1 MKILIYKPVRQAKR
15 IKVSIPYDMKEEREM
30 LKKIEGRWYHKNQ
43 KLWSIPY
50 TPENFNLL
58 QKLFAGKYEIV
69 DQNSIPQRPSITL
82 NTKSMEELAKMHQ
95 KLVLKGYSE
104 HTLRNYK
111 HELTGFLKYFENFD
125 LKKLD
130 KEKIESYIFYLV
142 DKYKIGESQ
151 QNMAINAIKFY
162 YEQVLGMP
170 REYYQI
176 QRPKKRKS
184 LPNVMSQ
191 EEVLKLINYPKNL
204 KHKAILYTI
213 YSCGLRVSELLNLR
227 IKDIHSDEGFVYIK
241 GGKGKKD
248 RHTVLSENLLILL
261 REYFK
266 KYKPS
271 YWLFEGQDGGKYSAK
286 SVQAIFRKAREA
298 TGVNPWATPHTLRHS
313 FATHLL
319 ENGENLRNIQIMLGH
334 DSSKTTEIY
343 THVINVSNKKI
354 KNPLDIILKSNKFDN
369 ENDTK

>member
-1 MKILIYKPVRQAKR
+1 MNIIIYKPHKHAKR
-15 IKVSIPYDMKEEREM
+15 IKIKLPYEMKDEREM
-30 LKKIEGRWYHKNQ
+30 LKKIEGRWYHKEQ
-43 KLWSIPY
+43 KLWSIPF
-50 TPENFNLL
+50 TQDNLDML
-58 QKLFAGKYEIV
+58 KLLFKGKYELV
-69 DQNSIPQRPSITL
+69 NQSTPPQLPAVTL
-82 NTKSMEELAKMHQ
+82 KAQSMDALAKVHQ

-111 HELTGFLKYFENFD
+111 HELATFFKYFENFD

-130 KEKIESYIFYLV
+130 KEKIESYIFYLIE
-142 DKYKIGESQ
+142 KYKIGESK
-151 QNMAINAIKFY
+151 QNTAINAIKFY
-162 YEQVLGMP
+162 YEQVLEMP
-170 REYYQI
+170 REYYNI
-176 QRPKKRKS
+176 QRPKKMKT

-204 KHKAILYTI
+204 KHKAVLYTL

-227 IKDIHSDEGFVYIK
+227 IRDIHSEEGFVYIK

-248 RHTVLSENLLILL
+248 RHTVLSDNLVILL
-261 REYFK
+261 REYFLK
-266 KYKPS
+266 FKPS
-271 YWLFEGQDGGKYSAK
+271 YWLFEGQEGGKYSAK
-286 SVQAIFRKAREA
+286 SVQAIFRKAREG
-298 TGVNPWATPHTLRHS
+298 TGVNPWSTPHTLRHS

-354 KNPLDIILKSNKFDN
+354 RNPLDIILKSSKFDN
-369 ENDTK
+369 NNNTK

>member
-1 MKILIYKPVRQAKR
+1 MKIVIYNPHPKAKR
-15 IKVSIPYDMKEEREM
+15 IKLYIPYDMKAEREIF
-30 LKKIEGRWYHKNQ
+30 KKIKGKWYHKAQ
-43 KLWSIPY
+43 QLWSIPY
-50 TPENFNLL
+50 SSENMILL
-58 QKLFAGKYEIV
+58 KKIFKDKYDLVE
-69 DQNSIPQRPSITL
+69 QQPQRQVPSVTL
-82 NTKSMEELAKMHQ
+82 NGKSLEELAKVHR

-111 HELTGFLKYFENFD
+111 HELATFFKYFENFD

-130 KEKIESYIFYLV
+130 KEKIESYIFYLIE
-142 DKYKIGESQ
+142 KYKIGESK
-151 QNMAINAIKFY
+151 QNTAINAIKFY

-170 REYYQI
+170 REYYDI
-176 QRPKKRKS
+176 QRPKKMKT
-184 LPNVMSQ
+184 LPNVMSE
-191 EEVLKLINYPKNL
+191 EEVLKLINFPENL

-227 IKDIHSDEGFVYIK
+227 IKDIHSDEGFVFIK

-248 RHTVLSENLLILL
+248 RHTVLSDNLLHLL
-261 REYFK
+261 RQYFRQ
-266 KYKPS
+266 YKPS

-286 SVQAIFRKAREA
+286 SVQAIFKKAREG

-319 ENGENLRNIQIMLGH
+319 EHGENLRNIQIMLGH

-354 KNPLDIILKSNKFDN
+354 RNPLDIILKTSKFDN
-369 ENDTK
+369 KNK